1 MTATQTRKPATLAEP
16 NHEALRNL
24 ELQLACFYEE
34 QFVAGGK
41 SHGELMSTLENL
53 ETQLKDIYG
62 EREQSAP
69 AMPQLEADI
78 ALKSLEAQVGV
89 LLDEKADL
97 CEAAS
102 SLEAQVGVLLDEKAH
117 LEQQL
122 DVLRVRTRKA
132 AHTLIEQF
140 VVNP

>member
-41 SHGELMSTLENL
+41 SHGELMSTLDNL

-89 LLDEKADL
+89 LLDEKA
-97 CEAAS
+97 
-102 SLEAQVGVLLDEKAH
+102 H

>member
-89 LLDEKADL
+89 LLDEKA
-97 CEAAS
+97 
-102 SLEAQVGVLLDEKAH
+102 H